1 MLREGEGGQG
11 VLEERSRTGKGNER
25 KGSCSMGAK
34 REKEE
39 THIGRFHEA
48 VSEPSGKMIP
58 MARSIEVFTVV
69 PKLKEE

>member
-34 REKEE
+34 GEKEE
-39 THIGRFHEA
+39 THIGRLHEA
-48 VSEPSGKMIP
+48 VNP
-58 MARSIEVFTVV
+58 VV
-69 PKLKEE
+69 K